1 MTIRHIKG
9 DALHRFAQ
17 STYVRTAR
25 SPWMAWAR
33 PGDQTNLA
41 GPFSMRLS
49 SRSFEGKRP
58 VYVITNRRQVPP
70 DKLVGPW
77 SGRIRVTQ

>member
-1 MTIRHIKG
+1 MTIRHFKG

-33 PGDQTNLA
+33 PGVQTNLA
-41 GPFSMRLS
+41 GPFSMMLS
-49 SRSFEGKRP
+49 SRSFEGKRAS
-58 VYVITNRRQVPP
+58 YVITNRRQVPP
-70 DKLVGPW
+70 DKLTRPW
-77 SGRIRVTQ
+77 CVCIRVAQ